1 MIHTILIAQ
10 LETDSPSRPFWDMG
24 SMGTQIIIL
33 IGSMLLMGF
42 VFFAWAVLWRTP
54 RKRKHSYHAPDE
66 ASLPKS
72 SRKRSGL
79 FGRHRHH
86 RRHRRHHDDRP
97 LNPTLS
103 EVGGLPPE
111 RHGPPPGP

>member
-1 MIHTILIAQ
+1 MAQ
-10 LETDSPSRPFWDMG
+10 LETDTPSRPFWNTG

-33 IGSMLLMGF
+33 LGAMLVVGF
-42 VFFAWAVLWRTP
+42 VFFVWAAFWRMP
-54 RKRKHSYHAPDE
+54 RKHRHSYHPPEE

-72 SRKRSGL
+72 SRKRSSGL
-79 FGRHRHH
+79 FGKHPHR